1 VNVAGLNRHGGAH
14 GARLMKRARAERR
27 WTTYTLMAGLTIV
40 VSIFLLG
47 LAAPLLGFEDPNRQ
61 DLTNAL
67 AAPSLDHPFGTD
79 NVGRDILARVLAATP
94 LDYGVAVTT
103 TYAALAIGLALGAL
117 AGYFG
122 GWVDSVIM
130 RAADVVIAFPFIIF
144 ALAFVAILGAGLGA
158 IFAGFIAFGW
168 APFARLTRAEM
179 LVLRERQYM
188 LAARTLGLPVTRII
202 CLHALPHL
210 LRPNLVYSMASIV
223 LNVIG
228 LATLSYLGLGVQPPT
243 PEWGAIVA
251 DGQQYLFT
259 EWWVATLPG
268 VFIVVVGAGFSLL
281 GDGLADRLGYEIRL
295 AA

>member
-1 VNVAGLNRHGGAH
+1 VNVAELASRGVAH
-14 GARLMKRARAERR
+14 EVRLVKRARAERR
-27 WTTYTLMAGLTIV
+27 WTTYTLVAGLTIV
-40 VSIFLLG
+40 IGILLLG

-79 NVGRDILARVLAATP
+79 NVGRDILTRVLAATP
-94 LDYGVAVTT
+94 LDYGVAVAT
-103 TYAALAIGLALGAL
+103 TYAAMAIGVGFGTL
-117 AGYFG
+117 AGYYG

-144 ALAFVAILGAGLGA
+144 GLAFVAVFGAGLGA
-158 IFAGFIAFGW
+158 IFVGFIAFGW
-168 APFARLTRAEM
+168 APFARITRAEM

-188 LAARTLGLPVTRII
+188 LAAKTLGLPVTRII
-202 CLHALPHL
+202 WVHAIPHL

-223 LNVIG
+223 VFVVV
-228 LATLSYLGLGVQPPT
+228 LAALSYLGLGVQPPT
-243 PEWGAIVA
+243 PEWGAIVS

-268 VFIVVVGAGFSLL
+268 LFIVVVGAGFSLL
-281 GDGLADRLGYEIRL
+281 GDALADRLGYEIRL
-295 AA
+295 TA